1 MAYRKNN
8 LFVPHCIIRDNYY
21 YENSA
26 TSRWHGH
33 VSRNFNWINSICNLV

>member
-1 MAYRKNN
+1 MAPRKNN

-26 TSRWHGH
+26 DVDTFRK
-33 VSRNFNWINSICNLV
+33 ISIESTRFTIWWM